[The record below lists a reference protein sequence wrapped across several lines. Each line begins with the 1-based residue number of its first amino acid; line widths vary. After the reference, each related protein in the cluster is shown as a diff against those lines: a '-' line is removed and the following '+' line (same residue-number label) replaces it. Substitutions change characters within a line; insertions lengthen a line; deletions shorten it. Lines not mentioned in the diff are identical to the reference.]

1 MVSVCPLAR
10 FSLFWYSLRM
20 SLNWKEINVILEEL
34 DLAESYIQAIVQPG
48 YDSIALYTYK
58 NSTAKTVFISLAPGA
73 CRINE
78 TRKKIPKNDKPL
90 RFMEFLKKR
99 IKGGKITR
107 VEQLEKERIIKLEI
121 AAAGEE
127 FFMFIRLWSGAANII
142 VTDACLNILDVF
154 FRRPKRN
161 EVTGGVFVL
170 PVPHSESESKDASF
184 TVRTFEDISQTDS
197 RLSFNEKVEAWYS
210 DHAQTLSREA
220 LLEQAKKLYTVRK
233 SRMIKALKRL
243 ESKRSEFLEADTW
256 KHLGDLVLAY
266 GHLIKPDSAILVCT
280 DYETDKEI
288 SISIDPKKRVQ
299 ENAQHYYD
307 QYKKAVSG
315 IEDLEFDIKKA
326 KNDIAKLD
334 ADYELVVNEQNPIAI
349 QQLIRKQ
356 NKPKQQL
363 KKEHPGLVYEI
374 DGWRILVGRTAG
386 ENDEL
391 LRRHVKGFDMWLHT
405 RDWAGGYVF
414 IKNRPGKSIPLE
426 ILLNAGNLAVYYSK
440 ARKAQTADLYYTQV
454 KHLRRAKNAPKGTV
468 LPSNEKNLTVTL
480 DQERLRVMETCQ
492 KE

>member
-1 MVSVCPLAR
+1 
-10 FSLFWYSLRM
+10 M
-20 SLNWKEINVILEEL
+20 SLNWKEIDVILEEL
-34 DLAESYIQAIVQPG
+34 DLGESYIQAIVQPG

-99 IKGGKITR
+99 IKGGKITGA
-107 VEQLEKERIIKLEI
+107 VQLDRQRIIKLEI
-121 AAAGEE
+121 TAGGEL
-127 FFMFIRLWSGAANII
+127 FFMFVRLWSGAANII
-142 VTDACLNILDVF
+142 VTDTGLNVLDVF
-154 FRRPKRN
+154 FRRPKRH
-161 EVTGGVFVL
+161 EITGGVFEL
-170 PVPHSESESKDASF
+170 PEPRSASESRDDSF
-184 TVRTFEDISQTDS
+184 TVRSFDEIPQTDNK
-197 RLSFNEKVEAWYS
+197 LNFNEKVELWYS
-210 DHAQTLSREA
+210 NHAQTLSREA
-220 LLEQAKKLYTVRK
+220 LLEQAQKLYTLRK
-233 SRMIKALKRL
+233 GRMVKALTKL
-243 ESKRSEFLEADTW
+243 ESKRTDFLDAEKW
-256 KHLGDLVLAY
+256 KHLGDLILAY
-266 GHLIKPDSAILVCT
+266 GHLAVPDSEVLVCI
-280 DYETDKEI
+280 DYETDKEV
-288 SISIDPKKRVQ
+288 SIKIDSKKRVQ
-299 ENAQHYYD
+299 ENAQSYYD

-326 KNDIAKLD
+326 KSDIAKLD
-334 ADYELVVNEQNPIAI
+334 ADYEEVITEQNPIAI
-349 QQLIRKQ
+349 QQLLRKQ
-356 NKPKQQL
+356 NKPKQQI

-414 IKNRPGKSIPLE
+414 IKNRPGKTIPLE

-440 ARKAQTADLYYTQV
+440 ARKANTADLYYTQV

-480 DQERLRVMETCQ
+480 DQERLRFMETCQ

>member
-1 MVSVCPLAR
+1 MATLS
-10 FSLFWYSLRM
+10 FFWYSAVM

-34 DLAESYIQAIVQPG
+34 DVTESYIQAVVQPG

-99 IKGGKITR
+99 IKGGKITSVCQIER
-107 VEQLEKERIIKLEI
+107 QRIIKLEI
-121 AAAGEE
+121 SAGGEE
-127 FFMFIRLWSGAANII
+127 FFMFIRLWSGASNIV
-142 VTDACLNILDVF
+142 VTDTSLNILDVF

-170 PVPHSESESKDASF
+170 PEPRSVSEIDDDSF
-184 TVRTFEDISQTDS
+184 TIRGFEELTEVDRT
-197 RLSFNEKVEAWYS
+197 LSFNEKVEIWYS
-210 DHAQTLSREA
+210 SHAQTLSRDA
-220 LLEQAKKLYTVRK
+220 LLEQAKKLYSLRK
-233 SRMIKALKRL
+233 DRMERALKKL
-243 ESKRSEFLEADTW
+243 EAKRRCFLEADQW
-256 KHLGDLVLAY
+256 KHLGDLILAY
-266 GHLIKPDSAILVCT
+266 GHLNESDSAVLVCT
-280 DYETDKEI
+280 DYETDKEV
-288 SISIDPKKRVQ
+288 SIKIDPKKRVQ
-299 ENAQHYYD
+299 ENAQSYYD
-307 QYKKAVSG
+307 QYKKAASG

-326 KNDIAKLD
+326 KSDIAKLD
-334 ADYELVVNEQNPIAI
+334 ADYEAVVNEQNPIAV

-356 NKPKQQL
+356 NKPKQQI
-363 KKEHPGLVYEI
+363 KKDHPGLVYEL
-374 DGWRILVGRTAG
+374 DGWRILAGRTAV

-414 IKNRPGKSIPLE
+414 IKNRPGKTIPLE
-426 ILLNAGNLAVYYSK
+426 ILLNAGNLAVFYSK
-440 ARKAQTADLYYTQV
+440 ARKAQTADVYYTQV
-454 KHLRRAKNAPKGTV
+454 KYLRRAKNAAKGTV
-468 LPSNEKNLTVTL
+468 LPTNEKNLTITL
-480 DQERLRVMETCQ
+480 DQERLRKMEMCQ